1 MIISALPQLQ
11 NLLASLGSS
20 KLSSLL
26 PIEVLVLKKLSPE
39 KFLLQIKNQSFEV
52 STPKPLVVGET
63 YLSNVKHDAK
73 QNIINLQHFHKI
85 PLKIS
90 QAIYSMDELLA
101 HFKKPSK
108 ESLTQL
114 HSQLLN
120 SLASSTNKEDF
131 SFYTQ
136 LLLGLSQGVVSLPFK
151 YPQGFGL
158 LQYKKRKKQEKQS
171 QDEVQ
176 FYAHLKHIG
185 PLDGHI
191 RLIDGEISIIINVLF
206 EESLSVLEQFKNE
219 FSFNEALH
227 IQLKTEIK
235 PLFALNEQVLDIS
248 I

>member
-1 MIISALPQLQ
+1 MIVSALPQLQ
-11 NLLASLGSS
+11 SLLASLGSA
-20 KLSSLL
+20 KLSALL
-26 PIEVLVLKKLSPE
+26 PLEVLVLKKLSPE
-39 KFLLQIKNQSFEV
+39 KFLLQIKNKNFEV
-52 STPKPLVVGET
+52 STPKPLVVGEK
-63 YLSNVKHDAK
+63 YLASVKHDVK

-85 PLKIS
+85 PLKTS
-90 QAIYSMDELLA
+90 QAIFSMDELLS

-120 SLASSTNKEDF
+120 NLASSTTKEDF

-151 YPQGFGL
+151 YAHGFGL
-158 LQYKKRKKQEKQS
+158 LQYKKKRKQEKQS

-176 FYAHLKHIG
+176 FYAHLKHLG
-185 PLDGHI
+185 PLDGVI
-191 RLIDGEISIIINVLF
+191 RLIDGEINIIINVLF
-206 EESLSVLEQFKNE
+206 EESLEILKQFQEE
-219 FSFNEALH
+219 FSFNEALY

-235 PLFALNEQVLDIS
+235 PLLALNEQVLDIS